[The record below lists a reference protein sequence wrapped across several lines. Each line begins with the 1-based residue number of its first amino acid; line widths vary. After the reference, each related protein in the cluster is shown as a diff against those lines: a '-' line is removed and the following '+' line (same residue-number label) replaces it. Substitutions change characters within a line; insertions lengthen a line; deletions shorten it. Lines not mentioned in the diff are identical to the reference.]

1 MENKMKKTINE
12 IRRITGLSQTE
23 FGKRLG
29 GIPLRTIQNW
39 ESGERTPPE
48 WVVELIAFRVEN
60 DKELAAQKVLGYDQ
74 VVTYARES
82 NHAGA
87 GESLEM
93 QKAKL
98 RAFCEK
104 NNYVVVDEV
113 ATIGNR
119 QDSMCALKEAIER
132 AKNTESKTLF
142 MASTN
147 RVVGTHKEITE
158 VTDLIESAGVTIAT
172 MDGSFEYIQKY
183 GVSFESLIAS
193 TIAAIDEETDDE

>member
-1 MENKMKKTINE
+1 MI
-12 IRRITGLSQTE
+12 
-23 FGKRLG
+23 
-29 GIPLRTIQNW
+29 
-39 ESGERTPPE
+39 
-48 WVVELIAFRVEN
+48 
-60 DKELAAQKVLGYDQ
+60 
-74 VVTYARES
+74 YARES
-82 NHAGA
+82 KHAGA
-87 GESLEM
+87 EESLER
-93 QKAKL
+93 QKDRLK
-98 RAFCEK
+98 AFCEQ
-104 NNYVVVDEV
+104 NGYVVADEV
-113 ATIGNR
+113 VTIGNR